1 MSLSKNFYCLVF
13 SVLISLGI
21 SDLVFAQKIDILLK
35 GGHVIDPKNN
45 INAIMDVAIA
55 DGKILRLAPQIDA
68 AGAIKVIDISG
79 LYLSPGIIDI
89 HVHVFAG
96 TNKAQKYMDGPNS
109 LPPDG
114 FTFRSGVTTVV
125 DAGSSG
131 WKSFPLFKKNII
143 DISKTRVL
151 AFLNIVGDGM
161 GEFEQDTTDMDP
173 EMAATTAKFYND
185 HIVGFK
191 VAHYNGVQWIPVDSA
206 VAAGKLAHKPV
217 MIDWRGLPPVNSFEE
232 LLLQHLRPGDIL
244 THMYHAGKSVGAGS
258 PLYKES
264 VLDVNGKVKPY
275 IFQAQKRGIIFDVG
289 HGGNG
294 FVFGQAIPAMKQGF
308 RPNTISSDLHI
319 GNMNAGM
326 KDMANIMSKFLNMGM
341 SVQDVIAQSTW
352 NPAISIQRKDLGHL
366 SVGAEAD
373 IAVFNLKNGTFGF
386 IDSHGGSFIGAKRLE
401 AELTIRAGKIVWDL
415 NGLAADAW
423 DKSAKSK

>member
-1 MSLSKNFYCLVF
+1 MSMSKKKYCFVLF
-13 SVLISLGI
+13 LLISLGV
-21 SDLVFAQKIDILLK
+21 SDPVLAQKIDILLK
-35 GGHVIDPKNN
+35 GGHVIDPKNK
-45 INAIMDVAIA
+45 IDAVMDVAIA
-55 DGKILRLAPQIDA
+55 NGKILRLAPQIDA
-68 AGAIKVIDISG
+68 SGAAKVIDISG

-125 DAGSSG
+125 DAGSAG

-143 DISKTRVL
+143 DNSKTRVL

-173 EMAATTAKFYND
+173 EMAATSAKFYDD

-206 VAAGKLAHKPV
+206 VAAGKLAKKPV

-232 LLLQHLRPGDIL
+232 LLIQHLRPGDIL
-244 THMYHAGKSVGAGS
+244 THMYHAGKSVGASS

-264 VLDVNGKVKPY
+264 VLDENRNVKPY

-294 FVFGQAIPAMKQGF
+294 FVFGQAIPSMKQGF

-341 SVQDVIAQSTW
+341 SVQDVIVRSTW
-352 NPAISIQRKDLGHL
+352 NPALSIQRKDLGHL

-373 IAVFNLKNGTFGF
+373 IAVFNLKDGNFGF
-386 IDSHGGSFIGAKRLE
+386 IDSHGGSFLGGKRLE
-401 AELTIRAGKIVWDL
+401 AELTFRAGKVVWDL

-423 DKSAKSK
+423 DKAPKSK